1 MTSGV
6 TVTGIKRKTG
16 KRKTYET
23 LFRKQIKRVKPPV
36 VGMAVAYVSVYG
48 FNLVKKILREGG
60 VEEVRLVT
68 DTKDRVTHPKALQSA
83 VDSGWNVRVVD
94 DLTGTFHPKLYVG
107 GAGFDGPAGVA
118 NLSLAIMGS
127 PNISRNGFRRN
138 GECVF
143 WSVAPHAASSAGRAW
158 RDCWQAGV
166 PATAAKLSEYERE
179 FALRN
184 RFRKPQDLVAL
195 GVVDDLPAQVDGV
208 PKKGTTPPKRE
219 LKAISETAASVA
231 WAGLQSFTGDY
242 TLQVEF
248 PKEAGLVLQRIVA
261 NIAQGTV
268 VPILCADG
276 EIRTF
281 RYRFYEHNGM
291 FRLNIPNAAPLV
303 KRAREHKDGIA
314 LVEYN
319 EANGGLYFE
328 IMRPGE
334 RMEDVVGRSLALGT
348 WGRTPTRLY
357 GWY

>member
-6 TVTGIKRKTG
+6 TATGIKGR
-16 KRKTYET
+16 TYEA
-23 LFRKQIKRVKPPV
+23 LFRRQIKRVKPPA
-36 VGMAVAYVSVYG
+36 VGMAVAYVSLYG
-48 FNLVKKILREGG
+48 FNIVKKILREGG

-68 DTKDRVTHPKALQSA
+68 DTRDRVTHPKALQSA

-107 GAGFDGPAGVA
+107 GAGFGGPAGVA

-143 WSVAPHAASSAGRAW
+143 WSIAPHAVNSAGRAW
-158 RDCWQAGV
+158 RDCWRAGV
-166 PATAAKLSEYERE
+166 PATAAKLSEYERA

-195 GVVDDLPAQVDGV
+195 GVVDDLPVQVDGA
-208 PKKGTTPPKRE
+208 PKKGVAPPRKE
-219 LKAISETAASVA
+219 LKAISEAAASVA
-231 WAGLQSFTGDY
+231 WAGLQSFTGEY
-242 TLQVEF
+242 NLQVEF

-261 NIAQGTV
+261 DLAQGAV

-276 EIRTF
+276 ETRPF
-281 RYRFYEHNGM
+281 RFRFYEDNGM
-291 FRLNIPNAAPLV
+291 FRLNIPNVAPLV
-303 KRAREHKDGIA
+303 KWARKHKDGIA

-319 EANGGLYFE
+319 AASGRLYFE
-328 IMRPGE
+328 IIRPGE

-348 WGRTPTRLY
+348 WGRTRTRLY

>member
-1 MTSGV
+1 MMNGV
-6 TVTGIKRKTG
+6 TTTGIKG
-16 KRKTYET
+16 HNYET
-23 LFRKQIKRVKPPV
+23 LFRKQIKRTKPPA

-48 FNLVKKILREGG
+48 FNLVKKILHEGG

-68 DTKDRVTHPKALQSA
+68 DTKDGITHPKALQRA

-94 DLTGTFHPKLYVG
+94 NLAGTFHPKLYVG
-107 GAGFDGPAGVA
+107 GTGFGGRAGVA

-143 WSVAPHAASSAGRAW
+143 WSVGPHAVSSAGRAW

-166 PATAAKLSEYERE
+166 PATATKLSEYERA

-184 RFRKPQDLVAL
+184 RSRKPQDLLAL
-195 GVVDDLPAQVDGV
+195 GVVDDLPAQVDGA
-208 PKKGTTPPKRE
+208 PKKGVAPPKRE
-219 LKAISETAASVA
+219 FKAISKAAASVA
-231 WAGLQSFTGDY
+231 WAGLQSFTGEY
-242 TLQVEF
+242 NLQVEF

-261 NIAQGTV
+261 DLAQGAV

-281 RYRFYEHNGM
+281 RFRFYEDNGM
-291 FRLNIPNAAPLV
+291 FRLNIPNLTPLV
-303 KRAREHKDGIA
+303 EWAREHKDGIA
-314 LVEYN
+314 VVEYN
-319 EANGGLYFE
+319 EADGGLYFE
-328 IMRPGE
+328 ILRPGA
-334 RMEDVVGRSLALGT
+334 RMEDIVSRSLALGT